1 MAADRKIIIGVQA
14 DGTQAQKELERVN
27 RAIAKTEQQ
36 IQNTQAQRNGIAEQL
51 REAQAQAIAAYE
63 RAEELRAALADP
75 NISSGDKTAMTAE
88 LKKQEAIQKQME
100 LAAMRLE
107 QRDLGIL
114 EKLKAQ
120 TAQLEEQKSTA
131 GDLEKQV
138 IDTSTKGFAK
148 WKEDTG
154 GLDINLK
161 KGFSSILKWG
171 FGIRSIF
178 VLVNKLRNAIVSG
191 VKSFAA
197 QDAETQASL
206 NGLRASLAALQ
217 GAWGAAFAPIIN
229 AVAPL
234 IQTLIGWL
242 TAGANAVASFMAALT
257 GRSTY
262 KKAVANQN
270 KLADGIAGVGGAAE
284 EAKAQL
290 LGFDEITKLDDT
302 GGGGGGGGAL
312 QDAFDYIDEV
322 VDANRFGTKI
332 ATKVKDVLFDWK
344 DLNEEQIAEKCFA
357 AIPTTLGM
365 VTGGIVGGLPGIIIG
380 GLAGLTL
387 GILGD
392 AVVFDGD
399 GKISEQELGT
409 MIADALTAI
418 VGGVVGFYFGG
429 AKGALIGADV
439 GFALALAANVFFES
453 ENPVAKFIREN
464 LSDRAIIGFI
474 KENLS
479 WEKLKN
485 FFWDNGLKLFINDTL
500 SLFNTSW
507 DTFGRDIAD
516 KWDNFTGWLAEKW
529 GALRDWWRGL
539 SLGSFDFKTPHLEVA
554 WEQLANNSVLA
565 RLLGITAI
573 PHLSVSWY
581 ARGGIFDNPS
591 LIGVGEAGAEA
602 VVPLENTKWMDV
614 VADNILE
621 RMTSQSFVD
630 RLAEAFTSVPLPS
643 MADGSVVPPR
653 LISDGFGEIGSDI
666 LRKID
671 ALTERL
677 DALASR
683 DFVGYSSIELD
694 RRKIG
699 EAVTRYQREQNIVG
713 GR

>member
-14 DGTQAQKELERVN
+14 DGTQAQKELDRVN

-63 RAEELRAALADP
+63 RAEELRAALSDP

-138 IDTSTKGFAK
+138 IDTSSKGFSK

-178 VLVNKLRNAIVSG
+178 TLVNRLRGAITTG
-191 VKSFAA
+191 VKEFAA
-197 QDAETQASL
+197 QDAETQATL
-206 NGLRASLAALQ
+206 NGLKASLAALR
-217 GAWGAAFAPIIN
+217 GSWGAAFAPIIN

-242 TAGANAVASFMAALT
+242 TAGANAVANFMAILG

-270 KLADGIAGVGGAAE
+270 KLADSIGGAGSAAE

-302 GGGGGGGGAL
+302 GGGGGGGGGVS
-312 QDAFDYIDEV
+312 DAYDYIEEAVNMDS
-322 VDANRFGTKI
+322 FGARLAMT
-332 ATKVKDVLFDWK
+332 VKDVLFNWG
-344 DLNEEQIAEKCFA
+344 DLTPEQIAEKCFA
-357 AIPTTLGM
+357 AVPTLLGM
-365 VTGGIVGGLPGIIIG
+365 VVGYMIGGVPGLLIG
-380 GLAGLTL
+380 GLVGLTL
-387 GILGD
+387 GILAD
-392 AVVFDGD
+392 AILFDGD
-399 GKISEQELGT
+399 GELSKQEINN
-409 MIADALTAI
+409 MIRTALLS
-418 VGGVVGFYFGG
+418 VGFGV
-429 AKGALIGADV
+429 I
-439 GFALALAANVFFES
+439 GFAIGGPLGMAFGAAIGVGISLLLKTDFKE
-453 ENPVAKFIREN
+453 KF
-464 LSDRAIIGFI
+464 
-474 KENLS
+474 
-479 WEKLKN
+479 
-485 FFWDNGLKLFINDTL
+485 
-500 SLFNTSW
+500 
-507 DTFGRDIAD
+507 
-516 KWDNFTGWLAEKW
+516 AEKW
-529 GALRDWWRGL
+529 TDFTSYISEKWDALKSWWQGL
-539 SLGSFDFKTPHLEVA
+539 SLGAFDFKTPHLEVA
-554 WEQLANNSVLA
+554 WEQLAGNSVLS

-630 RLAEAFTSVPLPS
+630 RLAEAFTSVPLPA

-671 ALTERL
+671 ALTDRIE
-677 DALASR
+677 ALASR